1 MIVMN
6 IFQSHCF
13 IEDVIFLAAE
23 SIQKKIHGNCEL
35 RASLIWINL
44 AGIKWM
50 VGFKTLEYIVDILM
64 FEFCADMS

>member
-1 MIVMN
+1 MKFGN
-6 IFQSHCF
+6 LHLTENDWDEHFPKSLF

-50 VGFKTLEYIVDILM
+50 VGFKT
-64 FEFCADMS
+64 